1 MIENIIGNSN
11 TNIFQ
16 LKKWTI
22 ILLWDTGRSEVIKP
36 NQHLYRN
43 KTTYFKYF
51 VFCRLIFFLLFGSIA
66 NFEFGIEKYFF
77 FFWTSFLF
85 AAKSTSYQKLFRQ
98 PWYLV
103 RVHDTISYISKVVH
117 FACLHVFN
125 ICVFTARQEIALHPS
140 VQNEYTG

>member
-1 MIENIIGNSN
+1 MDHHFALRYRSKWSYQTKSTSIQKQNNLFQ
-11 TNIFQ
+11 IFRV
-16 LKKWTI
+16 LSSHIFSSFWFDSKFWVWNWK
-22 ILLWDTGRSEVIKP
+22 V
-36 NQHLYRN
+36 
-43 KTTYFKYF
+43 
-51 VFCRLIFFLLFGSIA
+51 FFL
-66 NFEFGIEKYFF
+66 

-125 ICVFTARQEIALHPS
+125 ICVFTARQEVVLLPS
-140 VQNEYTG
+140 VKNTYINANAIHIRG